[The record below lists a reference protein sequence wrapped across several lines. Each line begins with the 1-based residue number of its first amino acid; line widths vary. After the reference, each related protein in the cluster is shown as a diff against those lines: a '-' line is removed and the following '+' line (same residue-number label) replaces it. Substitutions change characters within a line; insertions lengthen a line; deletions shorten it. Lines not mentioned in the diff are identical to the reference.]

1 MALVLRPDLQEA
13 SAGLIAAT
21 RPVHGPARV
30 NASNH
35 LSDFDAGGGGEG
47 LGRRGW
53 GGLCSEQS

>member
-35 LSDFDAGGGGEG
+35 LSDFDAGGEAG
-47 LGRRGW
+47 LWWWW
-53 GGLCSEQS
+53 GGAVV